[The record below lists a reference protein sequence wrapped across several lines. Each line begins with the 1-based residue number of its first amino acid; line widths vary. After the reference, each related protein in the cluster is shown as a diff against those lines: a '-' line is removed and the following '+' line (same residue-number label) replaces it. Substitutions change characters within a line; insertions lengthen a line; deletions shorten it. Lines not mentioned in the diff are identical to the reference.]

1 MLYSKKKILRKKVRI
16 MKKYLIRFGTI
27 LAGFA
32 LTITALNVNT
42 ACLFVAHQPKLPA
55 GSDKLR
61 KF

>member
-1 MLYSKKKILRKKVRI
+1 